1 MPEIKAND
9 DIVQL
14 VLDCLLKQ
22 NETILENDILV
33 ITQKIVS
40 KAENRTVDINSI
52 TSTIEANELALS
64 LNKDPKLVQLIL
76 NESQSIVKLDLKRG
90 IIIT

>member
-14 VLDCLLKQ
+14 VLDCVLKQ

-64 LNKDPKLVQLIL
+64 LNRLGFLLCLHLLIFHL
-76 NESQSIVKLDLKRG
+76 EYRFPASH
-90 IIIT
+90 